1 MCNSSLLALSSPSCL
16 SAVERAAMCP
26 VRVTVGIPRR
36 WLRLFRFI
44 MTLWGPC
51 TSPERHQPS
60 PPSFPPTSFLPE
72 WANGPPAPP
81 HPHPLLPTIAHYTYF
96 TAISHSNPRN
106 TNPLSCKTQV
116 DSAASCTQK
125 VMNITVIFTLPGLLI
140 FLSLIFKS
148 WVLCNCIV
156 CYLHTPM
163 YVSMQYGWEK
173 NRKLGDKK
181 EKRNPKNFF
190 NCHHDAAST
199 HPNAGCQY
207 CKPLVR
213 WDPH

>member
-1 MCNSSLLALSSPSCL
+1 
-16 SAVERAAMCP
+16 
-26 VRVTVGIPRR
+26 
-36 WLRLFRFI
+36 
-44 MTLWGPC
+44 
-51 TSPERHQPS
+51 
-60 PPSFPPTSFLPE
+60 
-72 WANGPPAPP
+72 
-81 HPHPLLPTIAHYTYF
+81 
-96 TAISHSNPRN
+96 
-106 TNPLSCKTQV
+106 
-116 DSAASCTQK
+116 
-125 VMNITVIFTLPGLLI
+125 
-140 FLSLIFKS
+140 
-148 WVLCNCIV
+148 
-156 CYLHTPM
+156 M